1 MSIASRDLQ
10 TKNVKVVND
19 VPAGLEVFADP
30 LIAKVFHNLIH
41 NALRHGGDLT
51 TIRFSHEEQDG
62 VRFLVCEDDGVG
74 IPAEMKK
81 KLFTEG
87 FGKDHGLG
95 LFLCREILSITG
107 IVITEEGEP
116 GQGAKFV
123 MTMPQNGLRET

>member
-1 MSIASRDLQ
+1 
-10 TKNVKVVND
+10 
-19 VPAGLEVFADP
+19 
-30 LIAKVFHNLIH
+30 
-41 NALRHGGDLT
+41 
-51 TIRFSHEEQDG
+51 
-62 VRFLVCEDDGVG
+62 
-74 IPAEMKK
+74 MKK